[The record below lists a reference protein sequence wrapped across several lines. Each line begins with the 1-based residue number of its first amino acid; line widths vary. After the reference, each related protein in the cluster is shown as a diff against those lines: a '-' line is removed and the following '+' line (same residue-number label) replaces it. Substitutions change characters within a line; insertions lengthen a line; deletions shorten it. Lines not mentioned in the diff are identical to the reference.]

1 MLKAIVCGG
10 GTGGHIYPALAIA
23 EQLRADGARVLYMG
37 AKDSTEQKLAADAG
51 FPFRGVDC
59 CGLHKRSPR
68 LLLDLWR
75 NYRGVGQARRIIGE
89 YGPAVVIGTGGYAEA
104 PVIKAAQGL
113 KLPTLLHEQNAYP
126 GLANRRLAQRAQA
139 VCLTFT
145 AAAPYFPH
153 ADRLHDTGL
162 PVRRQ
167 IMEATREAAWEY
179 FGIAEGERCIPTLLI
194 TGGSLGA
201 ASLNR
206 AAEEAYGQLLSAGI
220 RLIHLCGRQHYHQ
233 LKRRAPRHELLIL
246 RPYLD
251 EMQHALA
258 LADLAVGRA
267 GASFSAE
274 TLCLGLPTVL
284 IPYPYAANDHQ
295 RFNARALAE
304 GGAAVV
310 IEDDALNGELLS
322 RTALS
327 LLNDEERRAG
337 MAEKAK
343 VMARFDAA
351 RTIVDVAY
359 NLIK

>member
-37 AKDSTEQKLAADAG
+37 AGDSTEQKLAAAAG
-51 FPFRGVDC
+51 FSFRGVDC
-59 CGLHKRSPR
+59 CGLHKSSPR
-68 LLLDLWR
+68 LIADLWR
-75 NYRGVGQARRIIGE
+75 NYRGLRQARRIISGFAPE
-89 YGPAVVIGTGGYAEA
+89 IVIGTGGYAEA

-113 KLPTLLHEQNAYP
+113 GIPTLLHEQNAYP
-126 GLANRRLAQRAQA
+126 GLANRRLSRKARA
-139 VCLTFT
+139 VCLTFG

-153 ADRLHDTGL
+153 PDRLHETGL

-167 IMEATREAAWEY
+167 VLEASREAAWDY
-179 FGIAEGERCIPTLLI
+179 FGVEGEERGIPTLLI

-206 AAEEAYGQLLSAGI
+206 AAVEAYPALLAAGV
-220 RLIHLCGRQHYHQ
+220 RVIHLCGRKNFHEI
-233 LKRRAPRHELLIL
+233 KGSAPDHPRLIL
-246 RPYLD
+246 LPYLED
-251 EMQHALA
+251 MQHALA

-295 RFNARALAE
+295 RFNARAMAE
-304 GGAAVV
+304 GGASVV
-310 IEDDALNGELLS
+310 IEDDALNGGVLT
-322 RTALS
+322 RTVLD
-327 LLNDEERRAG
+327 LLNDAERLRTMSESA
-337 MAEKAK
+337 KA
-343 VMARFDAA
+343 MARYDAA
-351 RTIVDVAY
+351 REIAAVAY
-359 NLIK
+359 GLI

>member
-37 AKDSTEQKLAADAG
+37 AGDSTEQKLAADAG
-51 FPFRGVDC
+51 FAFRGVEC

-68 LLLDLWR
+68 LIADLLR
-75 NYRGVGQARRIIGE
+75 NYRGSRQARRIISE
-89 YGPAVVIGTGGYAEA
+89 YGPKIVIGTGGYAEA

-113 KLPTLLHEQNAYP
+113 GIPTVLHEQNAYP
-126 GLANRRLAQRAQA
+126 GLANRRLSRKAQA
-139 VCLTFT
+139 VCLTFA

-153 ADRLHDTGL
+153 ADRLHETGL

-167 IMEATREAAWEY
+167 VLEADREAAWEY
-179 FGIAEGERCIPTLLI
+179 FDIGPEEQGIPTLLI

-206 AAEEAYGQLLSAGI
+206 AAAEAYPALLAAGV
-220 RLIHLCGRQHYHQ
+220 RVIHLCGRKNYREMKAAAPQH
-233 LKRRAPRHELLIL
+233 PRLIL
-246 RPYLD
+246 LPYLD

-274 TLCLGLPTVL
+274 ALCLGLPTVL

-295 RFNARALAE
+295 RFNARAMAE
-304 GGAAVV
+304 GGASVV
-310 IEDDALNGELLS
+310 IEDDALNGDVLT
-322 RTALS
+322 RTVLE
-327 LLNDEERRAG
+327 LLNDPERLQAMG
-337 MAEKAK
+337 ESAKA
-343 VMARFDAA
+343 MARYDAA
-351 RTIVDVAY
+351 RDIAAVAY
-359 NLIK
+359 GLI

>member
-23 EQLRADGARVLYMG
+23 DQLRADGTQVLYMG
-37 AKDSTEQKLAADAG
+37 AKDSTEQKLATDAG

-59 CGLHKRSPR
+59 RGLHKTSPR
-68 LLLDLWR
+68 LILDLCH
-75 NYRGVGQARRIIGE
+75 NFRGVLQARRAIRE
-89 YGPAVVIGTGGYAEA
+89 YGPRLVVGTGGYAEA
-104 PVIKAAQGL
+104 AVIKAAQGL
-113 KLPTLLHEQNAYP
+113 GLPTLLHEQNAYP
-126 GLANRRLAQRAQA
+126 GLANRRLSKKAQA
-139 VCLTFT
+139 VCLTFA

-167 IMEATREAAWEY
+167 VLEATREAAWEY
-179 FGIAEGERCIPTLLI
+179 FGIEGEEQGIPTLLI

-201 ASLNR
+201 ASLNK
-206 AAEEAYGQLLSAGI
+206 AAVDAYDDLLAAGI
-220 RLIHLCGRQHYHQ
+220 RVIHLCGRKNYDEIKAAAPQH
-233 LKRRAPRHELLIL
+233 PRLIL
-246 RPYLD
+246 LPYLD

-295 RFNARALAE
+295 RFNAKAMAE
-304 GGAAVV
+304 GGASVV
-310 IEDDALNGELLS
+310 IEDGELTGEILS
-322 RTALS
+322 ETVLS
-327 LLNDEERRAG
+327 LLGNEERLRA
-337 MAEKAK
+337 MADGAKA
-343 VMARFDAA
+343 MARYDAA
-351 RTIVDVAY
+351 KAIAEVAY
-359 NLIK
+359 GLL

>member
-37 AKDSTEQKLAADAG
+37 AADSTEQELARAAG
-51 FPFRGVDC
+51 FPFRGVAC
-59 CGLHKRSPR
+59 CGLHKTSPR
-68 LLLDLWR
+68 LLLDLLT
-75 NYRGVGQARRIIGE
+75 NYRGLRQARRVLRE
-89 YGPAVVIGTGGYAEA
+89 YGPHLVIGTGGYAEA

-113 KLPTLLHEQNAYP
+113 GLPTVLHEQNAFP
-126 GLANRRLAQRAQA
+126 GLANRRLSRKARA
-139 VCLTFT
+139 VCLTFA

-153 ADRLHDTGL
+153 PERLHETGL

-167 IMEATREAAWEY
+167 VLEASREAAWDY
-179 FGIAEGERCIPTLLI
+179 FDIDPAGRDVPTLLI

-201 ASLNR
+201 ASLNK
-206 AAEEAYGQLLSAGI
+206 AAAAAYARLLAAGV
-220 RLIHLCGRQHYHQ
+220 RVIHLCGRGNAQE
-233 LKRRAPRHELLIL
+233 LKRSAPQDKRLIIL
-246 RPYLD
+246 PYLD

-295 RFNARALAE
+295 RFNARAMAE
-304 GGAAVV
+304 GGASVV
-310 IEDDALNGELLS
+310 IEDEALNGETLAD
-322 RTALS
+322 TALT
-327 LLNDEERRAG
+327 LLNDRQRLRDMSA
-337 MAEKAK
+337 AARS
-343 VMARFDAA
+343 MARYDAA
-351 RTIVDVAY
+351 REIADVARG
-359 NLIK
+359 LL